1 MHFAL
6 YRRINFL
13 SDFPRSHTMKTIKYL
28 GLAGFAAASLF
39 ASQAFATP
47 CAAGFDGGPTC
58 IATTNS
64 YGEPTLEQIL
74 GAAGTDGSIFSA
86 GNGINPYTQ
95 QLNPASYWAVA
106 GTGGS
111 ENTVMLTLTGSA
123 ANLTF
128 GIFDPTNI
136 TNTLT
141 LFNGASAGY
150 TTTLKTNGT
159 GGFKATYYASAD
171 PLADSTGHSDQVY
184 FGGGNLF
191 GYFLKVGNTFY
202 YSDNAL
208 NGNGGPRV
216 VTYAGDGSNKIEATN
231 GVFTP
236 GEYLQA
242 WEDGTDFD
250 YNDFVVVVESV
261 HPVPEPAALGM
272 FGLGALLIG
281 FAASRRRRENV

>member
-1 MHFAL
+1 
-6 YRRINFL
+6 
-13 SDFPRSHTMKTIKYL
+13 MKSIRYL
-28 GLAGFAAASLF
+28 GLVGLAAASLF

-58 IATTNS
+58 IATTNG
-64 YGEPTLEQIL
+64 YGEHTLEQIL

-111 ENTVMLTLTGSA
+111 ENTVMLTLTGNA
-123 ANLTF
+123 AGLTF

-136 TNTLT
+136 ANTLT
-141 LFNGASAGY
+141 LFSGATAGY
-150 TTTLKTNGT
+150 TTTLKTNGL
-159 GGFKATYYASAD
+159 GGFAATYYSAD
-171 PLADSTGHSDQVY
+171 PLAASTGHASAA

-202 YSDNAL
+202 YSDSAL
-208 NGNGGPRV
+208 NSDGTPRV

-242 WEDGTDFD
+242 WEDGGDFD

-261 HPVPEPAALGM
+261 HPVPEPAVLGM
-272 FGLGALLIG
+272 FGIGALLIG